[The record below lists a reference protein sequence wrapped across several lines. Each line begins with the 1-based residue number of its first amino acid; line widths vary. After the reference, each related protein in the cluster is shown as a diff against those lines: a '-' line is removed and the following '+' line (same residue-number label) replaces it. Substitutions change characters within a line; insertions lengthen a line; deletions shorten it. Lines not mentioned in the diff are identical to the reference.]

1 MNKNLTKFRKR
12 LLWKAKQKA
21 KQLEYSF
28 IWTNNGKIYVRQDED
43 AYAVPNKSEMNID
56 NILCFACK

>member
-1 MNKNLTKFRKR
+1 MVK
-12 LLWKAKQKA
+12 
-21 KQLEYSF
+21 YMC
-28 IWTNNGKIYVRQDED
+28 GKMED